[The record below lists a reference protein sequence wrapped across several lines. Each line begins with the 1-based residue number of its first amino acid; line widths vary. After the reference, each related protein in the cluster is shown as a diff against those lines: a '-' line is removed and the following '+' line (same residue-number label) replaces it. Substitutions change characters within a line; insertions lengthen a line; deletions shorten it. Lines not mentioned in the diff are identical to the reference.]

1 MGIDE
6 GLVVHILRHDDVGER
21 VHEGEVAAV
30 LDLDVQIGDAGGL
43 DGARIH
49 YDDLG
54 ALLLGLHDAA
64 SHNGMGG
71 RGIVT
76 EQHDEV
82 GVLQVG
88 NGHRHGTGSHGVH
101 KPDNAGAVAGANAG
115 AGELLH
121 DEVGLV
127 ARAAGGASQHD
138 SVRAVL
144 LLDLG
149 QPLRREVKRLV
160 PGDALQLATLLA
172 ANHRMQDA
180 RRQDLRIVDEIEAR
194 QALQAQ
200 LALVGH
206 TVDALGANDHSVID
220 QQVELA
226 SGAAV
231 GTYGHVLFH
240 SFTPPF

>member
-1 MGIDE
+1 MK
-6 GLVVHILRHDDVGER
+6 
-21 VHEGEVAAV
+21 
-30 LDLDVQIGDAGGL
+30 
-43 DGARIH
+43 
-49 YDDLG
+49 
-54 ALLLGLHDAA
+54 
-64 SHNGMGG
+64 
-71 RGIVT
+71 
-76 EQHDEV
+76 V

-101 KPDNAGAVAGANAG
+101 KPDHAGAVAGARAVVDVVRADAG

-172 ANHRMQDA
+172 ADHRVQDA

-206 TVDALGANDHSVID
+206 TVDALGADDHSVID